1 MLVMIRTVSLAWALV
16 AGLGTVSLAAGC
28 TSAAGLGWQWET
40 EMETAGRLLSY
51 LC

>member
-16 AGLGTVSLAAGC
+16 AGLGTVSLPAGC
-28 TSAAGLGWQWET
+28 SSVAELGWQWET
-40 EMETAGRLLSY
+40 ETELAGRLLSY